1 MANSCPICA
10 GLGAGTGN
18 AAGDAAKKFD
28 DLIAALGGANT
39 AGSALQGVLDKL
51 TTAEAATAAAAKLA
65 AETGHKAADVRRAM
79 AAQAKDAADAARA
92 LAAAEAAAAKERS
105 AALKAAALEATRLA
119 AEQAKAAQKAGA
131 EGASVAR
138 DKVKAFEAERREQAK
153 AAVDAFLDRNRRAEA
168 AKEQARHAAEVR
180 SEMGKLTATGNR
192 TLEVWEALKAEYG
205 LAAQGLALMAAG
217 AVIAVGVL
225 TTLAAKAIEASQAAM
240 RVRESFG
247 AFFGTGAAGGAKFAA
262 GLDKIAAKLP
272 YTGAEIRKWAQPLIE
287 ARLRGAQLQRAIEAV
302 AAANAMMGESGASAA
317 QGLIKQFAAGARL
330 NQAVWLSPD
339 MLDQLAAAGVSAEV
353 LAKELGI
360 SEKRLQ
366 LSTVKA
372 SVMGDVL
379 QRVLLRQGAGSL
391 ALVGQTWSSITA
403 KVNEGITSAFAGLGD
418 LVQPFMKELQYL
430 ASELFKG
437 SAASEG
443 MGAVL
448 RAVLK
453 PAFELATSAVRA
465 LHYGLLYVE
474 IAALTVYIALR
485 PLGQW
490 LERVGVVSFM
500 ASWGLLA
507 LKWIAIGLAAI
518 LGVLGLAFFLMVIVP
533 AGLVVAAI
541 TLIVFG
547 LYKLGS
553 AVVAAVGFLA
563 GLAGAGLSAGKN
575 LVMGLVQSIASGAG
589 AVVDAVKGLAS
600 SAINSLLST
609 LQIRSPSRVAA
620 WAGGH
625 FVAGFTG
632 AVDEGQVEAE
642 DAGSGLG
649 KSATR
654 GLVRAG
660 GEAGGKGSGRA
671 IQFIN
676 CVFGQG
682 LSETIVRDMIAR
694 ILEAESASG
703 PEPEPAT

>member
-28 DLIAALGGANT
+28 DLIAALGGAST

-51 TTAEAATAAAAKLA
+51 AASEQAAAAA
-65 AETGHKAADVRRAM
+65 AAIAAKTGYKAADVRRAM
-79 AAQAKDAADAARA
+79 AAQAKDQTDA
-92 LAAAEAAAAKERS
+92 
-105 AALKAAALEATRLA
+105 
-119 AEQAKAAQKAGA
+119 AKAAQA
-131 EGASVAR
+131 
-138 DKVKAFEAERREQAK
+138 
-153 AAVDAFLDRNRRAEA
+153 
-168 AKEQARHAAEVR
+168 
-180 SEMGKLTATGNR
+180 
-192 TLEVWEALKAEYG
+192 
-205 LAAQGLALMAAG
+205 AAG
-217 AVIAVGVL
+217 ATEKVGK
-225 TTLAAKAIEASQAAM
+225 AAKASESSAAKATDTTSKLSGALQQQAGAATQASGAVGSLQRVLSMLGPEGQAVAVALGLIVLATTAVVAGLVKLISTAVEASQAAA
-240 RVRESFG
+240 RLRESWG
-247 AFFGTGAAGGAKFAA
+247 AFFGTGAAGGAKFV
-262 GLDKIAAKLP
+262 GDLDKIAAKLP
-272 YTGAEIRKWAQPLIE
+272 YVGEKIREWAKPLVE

-353 LAKELGI
+353 LARELGI

-372 SVMGDVL
+372 SVLGDVL
-379 QRVLLRQGAGSL
+379 QRVLIRQGAGSL

-403 KVNEGITSAFAGLGD
+403 KVNEGLSAAFAGLGD

-437 SAASEG
+437 SVASQG
-443 MGAVL
+443 LGGIL
-448 RAVLK
+448 HAVLK
-453 PAFELATSAVRA
+453 PAFEYATKAVRD
-465 LHYGLLYVE
+465 LHYALLYTE
-474 IAALTVYIALR
+474 IMLLTAYIRARPLIAAIEKTGA
-485 PLGQW
+485 
-490 LERVGVVSFM
+490 VGVVLKGVLVS
-500 ASWGLLA
+500 LA
-507 LKWIAIGLAAI
+507 I
-518 LGVLGLAFFLMVIVP
+518 VLGLVAAAAVGVAIAMVLIALPFVIAAVAVGLIIYGLYRLMAAAVAAQTTVSTAIGAMAGSVIGWLMKSAAALGAWPLEAAKAGFAFV
-533 AGLVVAAI
+533 AGLVQAI
-541 TLIVFG
+541 TTG
-547 LYKLGS
+547 QGP
-553 AVVAAVGFLA
+553 VA
-563 GLAGAGLSAGKN
+563 
-575 LVMGLVQSIASGAG
+575 
-589 AVVDAVKGLAS
+589 DAVKSLAS
-600 SAINSLLST
+600 SAVSSLLGA
-609 LQIRSPSRVAA
+609 LQIKSPSRVTAA
-620 WAGGH
+620 AGGH

-632 AVDEGQVEAE
+632 AVDEGRVEAE

-660 GEAGGKGSGRA
+660 GETGGKGPGRA

-676 CVFGQG
+676 CVFGEG

>member
-1 MANSCPICA
+1 MAACPICA
-10 GLGAGTGN
+10 GIGGAASSGVAT
-18 AAGDAAKKFD
+18 AAKSFD
-28 DLIAALGGANT
+28 DLIQALGSS
-39 AGSALQGVLDKL
+39 SAAASNLDAVLQKL
-51 TTAEAATAAAAKLA
+51 QASEQAAATAAAIAAK
-65 AETGHKAADVRRAM
+65 TGYKAGDVRRAM
-79 AAQAKDAADAARA
+79 AAQAK
-92 LAAAEAAAAKERS
+92 EAS
-105 AALKAAALEATRLA
+105 
-119 AEQAKAAQKAGA
+119 
-131 EGASVAR
+131 
-138 DKVKAFEAERREQAK
+138 D
-153 AAVDAFLDRNRRAEA
+153 A
-168 AKEQARHAAEVR
+168 AKEQAKIASKASEASAKASKAAGGEAT
-180 SEMGKLTATGNR
+180 ETAGKLSEALQSQASAATQASGATGS
-192 TLEVWEALKAEYG
+192 LQKVLAMLGPEGQAAAVAIGVFALVVTAVVGG
-205 LAAQGLALMAAG
+205 LIKLIST
-217 AVIAVGVL
+217 AV
-225 TTLAAKAIEASQAAM
+225 EASQAVMQLRA
-240 RVRESFG
+240 SFG
-247 AFFGTGAAGGAKFAA
+247 AFFGTGAAGGAKFMRE
-262 GLDKIAAKLP
+262 LDAIAAKLP
-272 YTGAEIRKWAQPLIE
+272 YTSEKIREWAKPLIE

-302 AAANAMMGESGASAA
+302 AASTAMWGEAA
-317 QGLIKQFAAGARL
+317 GGVTSNLIKQFAAGARL

-353 LAKELGI
+353 LARELGI

-372 SVMGDVL
+372 SVLGDVL
-379 QRVLLRQGAGSL
+379 QRVLIRQGAGSL

-437 SAASEG
+437 SAASQG

-490 LERVGVVSFM
+490 LERIGVVSFL

-507 LKWIAIGLAAI
+507 LKGIGVGLLVIVGLLIVAVALLSLPFVLAAVAI
-518 LGVLGLAFFLMVIVP
+518 A
-533 AGLVVAAI
+533 LV
-541 TLIVFG
+541 VFG

-563 GLAGAGLSAGKN
+563 GLAGAGLAAGKN
-575 LVMGLVQSIASGAG
+575 LVLGLVQSIASGAG

>member
-1 MANSCPICA
+1 
-10 GLGAGTGN
+10 
-18 AAGDAAKKFD
+18 
-28 DLIAALGGANT
+28 
-39 AGSALQGVLDKL
+39 
-51 TTAEAATAAAAKLA
+51 
-65 AETGHKAADVRRAM
+65 
-79 AAQAKDAADAARA
+79 
-92 LAAAEAAAAKERS
+92 
-105 AALKAAALEATRLA
+105 
-119 AEQAKAAQKAGA
+119 
-131 EGASVAR
+131 
-138 DKVKAFEAERREQAK
+138 
-153 AAVDAFLDRNRRAEA
+153 
-168 AKEQARHAAEVR
+168 
-180 SEMGKLTATGNR
+180 
-192 TLEVWEALKAEYG
+192 
-205 LAAQGLALMAAG
+205 
-217 AVIAVGVL
+217 
-225 TTLAAKAIEASQAAM
+225 M

-247 AFFGTGAAGGAKFAA
+247 AFFGIGAAGAARFVA
-262 GLDKIAAKLP
+262 GLDQIAAKLP

-353 LAKELGI
+353 LARELGI

-372 SVMGDVL
+372 SVLGDVL
-379 QRVLLRQGAGSL
+379 QRVLIRQGAGSL

-403 KVNEGITSAFAGLGD
+403 KVNEGLSAAFAGLGD

-437 SAASEG
+437 SAASQG

-490 LERVGVVSFM
+490 LERIGVVSFL

-507 LKWIAIGLAAI
+507 LKWIGVGLLVIVGLLIVAVALLSLPFVLAAVAI
-518 LGVLGLAFFLMVIVP
+518 A
-533 AGLVVAAI
+533 LV
-541 TLIVFG
+541 VFG

-563 GLAGAGLSAGKN
+563 GLAGAGLAAGKN
-575 LVMGLVQSIASGAG
+575 LVLGLVQSIASGAG